1 MSKTKFK
8 ALIVG
13 GGFGGIKTALDLSLD
28 RRFSITILTHKP
40 TFRYYPSL
48 YHTATGGSK
57 ETSSIPIKDIFEDY
71 PSVKLVIDSAK
82 TLDREKKFILTESG
96 EKHEYDVLILA
107 LGMKTN
113 YFGIPGLEELA
124 YGVKTNAEAERL
136 KKHIHKHI
144 TKNKHTDLNYVVVG
158 GGPTGVELAGVLGE
172 YVAKVCDKHDVKK
185 SSIHVDLVEASSRL
199 LPIMPKP
206 VSKKVAKQLRKRG
219 VRIYL
224 NSAVKSLSDDELM
237 VNDKPIRSHTVI
249 WTAGASNN
257 EFFTNNG
264 FQISGNRKVRVDQ
277 FLQAERGI
285 YVIGDN
291 ADTPYSGVAQT
302 ALRDGQYIAEN
313 IIRLANDDYPIP
325 YEAKRPIY
333 VLPAGPKWAAV
344 VWGRTYIYGRLGWW
358 LRRAAD
364 FVAYKD
370 YEPWFKATKHWFS
383 EYKEEDLC
391 PTCDSDNKNLSEI

>member
-13 GGFGGIKTALDLSLD
+13 GGFGGIKTALELSHD
-28 RRFSITILTHKP
+28 SRFSITVLTHKP

-48 YHTATGGSK
+48 YHTATGGSR
-57 ETSSIPIKDIFEDY
+57 EATSIPIKDIFEDY
-71 PSVKLVIDSAK
+71 PSVKVAIDSAK
-82 TLDREKKFILTESG
+82 SIDREKKFILTESG
-96 EKHEYDVLILA
+96 EKYEYDVLVFA

-113 YFGIPGLEELA
+113 YFGIPGLEKLA
-124 YGVKTNAEAERL
+124 FGIKTNTEAERL

-144 TKNKHTDLNYVVVG
+144 INTKHPDLNYVVVG
-158 GGPTGVELAGVLGE
+158 GGPSGVELAGVLGQ
-172 YVAKVCDKHDVKK
+172 YVKKVCSQHGVSKASV
-185 SSIHVDLVEASSRL
+185 HVDLVEASPRL
-199 LPIMPKP
+199 LPIMPKI
-206 VSKKVAKQLRKRG
+206 VSSRVSRNLRKLG
-219 VRIYL
+219 VKIYL

-249 WTAGASNN
+249 WTAGTSNN

-291 ADTPYSGVAQT
+291 ADTPYSGLAQT
-302 ALRDGQYIAEN
+302 ALYDGRYIAEN

-325 YEAKRPIY
+325 YEAKRPVY
-333 VLPAGPKWAAV
+333 VLPAGPNWAAV
-344 VWGRTYIYGRLGWW
+344 VWGRFYFFGRLGWW

-364 FVAYKD
+364 FVAYRD
-370 YEPWFKATKHWFS
+370 YEPWFKATKHWFA

-391 PTCDSDNKNLSEI
+391 PLCDQD